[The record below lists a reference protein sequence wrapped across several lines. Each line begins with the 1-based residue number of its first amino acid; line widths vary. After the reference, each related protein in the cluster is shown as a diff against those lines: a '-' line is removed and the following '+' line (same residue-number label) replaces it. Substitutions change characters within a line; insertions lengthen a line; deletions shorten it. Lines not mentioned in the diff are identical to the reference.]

1 MDESKFVV
9 HDRSQERKARS
20 DCEGRIQFSLSV
32 EQQSLQFISTEA
44 PLPKILN
51 EICIALD
58 CHIGNVVS
66 LISLP
71 GDDPAELATMA
82 LNAALFGLY
91 AFCSEEIVAEN
102 AEPLGYLEM
111 YSSLRREPSA
121 EEHQFIERAK
131 CLAAIAIKRHH
142 ETRQQGNCGN
152 QPARGRLLEWPV
164 PLS

>member
-9 HDRSQERKARS
+9 RGRSQERKPGS
-20 DCEGRIQFSLSV
+20 DCEAKIQFSPRV
-32 EQQSLQFISTEA
+32 EEQFLQSISTHA
-44 PLPKILN
+44 PLAKILN

-71 GDDPAELATMA
+71 EDDPVELAAMA
-82 LNAALFGLY
+82 LNAARFGLY
-91 AFCSEEIVAEN
+91 AFCSEVIAAEN

-111 YSSLRREPSA
+111 YCSLRRNPSA
-121 EEHQFIERAK
+121 AELQFIERAK

-142 ETRQQGNCGN
+142 ETRQQDNCGN
-152 QPARGRLLEWPV
+152 QPVRGRLLEWPA
-164 PLS
+164 PMN

>member
-9 HDRSQERKARS
+9 RGGSQERKPGS
-20 DCEGRIQFSLSV
+20 DCEAKVQFSSRV
-32 EQQSLQFISTEA
+32 EEQVLQSTSTET

-71 GDDPAELATMA
+71 EDDPVEVAAMA
-82 LNAALFGLY
+82 LNAARFGLY
-91 AFCSEEIVAEN
+91 AFCSEEIVGEN

-111 YSSLRREPSA
+111 YCSLRRKPSA
-121 EEHQFIERAK
+121 GEHQFIERAK
-131 CLAAIAIKRHH
+131 CLAAIAIKSHH
-142 ETRQQGNCGN
+142 EAGQQGNCGN
-152 QPARGRLLEWPV
+152 RPVPRRLLEWPV
-164 PLS
+164 PMN

>member
-1 MDESKFVV
+1 MDESKFVASGS
-9 HDRSQERKARS
+9 SQERKPGS
-20 DCEGRIQFSLSV
+20 DCEAKIQFSLRV
-32 EQQSLQFISTEA
+32 EEQFVQSISTRA

-71 GDDPAELATMA
+71 GDDPVGLAAMA
-82 LNAALFGLY
+82 LNAARFGLY
-91 AFCSEEIVAEN
+91 AFCSEEIAAEN

-111 YSSLRREPSA
+111 YCSLRRKPSA

-142 ETRQQGNCGN
+142 ETRQQGSCGN
-152 QPARGRLLEWPV
+152 QPVRARLLEWPV
-164 PLS
+164 PMN

>member
-1 MDESKFVV
+1 MDESEFVV
-9 HDRSQERKARS
+9 HGRSQERNVRS
-20 DCEGRIQFSLSV
+20 DGEGRIQFSLSV
-32 EQQSLQFISTEA
+32 EEQFVQSISTRA

-71 GDDPAELATMA
+71 GDDPAELAAMA
-82 LNAALFGLY
+82 LNAARFGLY

-111 YSSLRREPSA
+111 YCSLRRNPSA
-121 EEHQFIERAK
+121 GELQFIERAK
-131 CLAAIAIKRHH
+131 CLAAIAIKHHH
-142 ETRQQGNCGN
+142 EARQQNNCVDR
-152 QPARGRLLEWPV
+152 PVRGRLLEWPV
-164 PLS
+164 PMN